1 MIGKVS
7 ADAGIH
13 NNALRTDA
21 VGDNQ
26 SKSIQNELKIE
37 ERRLN
42 RLQSDSKMSQ
52 EEKTKARQEIQQK
65 IAELN
70 RQLKLEQM
78 EKEKEAEEAA
88 REQESE
94 AVVQEEKA
102 QKDEI
107 ATKKGEEIHQM
118 LFADASLQQERVL
131 NHVSRKQEGLQNVLQ
146 AEIKSDRLYGTDT
159 EAKEEQLE
167 KMRQKERLFIEPWQP
182 EVKQEQN
189 DKMAN
194 AKIVISDGTIV

>member
-78 EKEKEAEEAA
+78 EKEEEAEEAA

-94 AVVQEEKA
+94 AVVQEEKD

-131 NHVSRKQEGLQNVLQ
+131 NNVSRKQEGQQNVLQ